1 MAHPFLVNES
11 DPPSK
16 RRILTEALRLFV
28 EHGVDGTTV
37 RDIARAGGYTNP
49 ALFKFFA
56 TKEQLALHLFGRCYA
71 RLYDRAAL
79 ACAPGRPSRERLGSL
94 LDAFAALLDGE
105 PEVFLYV
112 QDNLRVY
119 WPRLSPAE
127 RERSIIEL
135 LRALLRDGAAE
146 GEVTTDVPIDLM
158 VAAISGTVAQ
168 YARMRHF
175 GELSSEEVRTAL
187 KLLITRMITAG
198 EP

>member
-1 MAHPFLVNES
+1 MAHPFLVSES

-16 RRILTEALRLFV
+16 RCILTEALRLFV

-37 RDIARAGGYTNP
+37 RDIARASGYTNP

-56 TKEQLALHLFGRCYA
+56 SKEQLALHLFGRCYG

-79 ACAPGRPSRERLGSL
+79 ACAPGRPFGERLGSL
-94 LDAFAALLDGE
+94 LDAFATLLDGE

-127 RERSIIEL
+127 RRDSLIEL
-135 LRALLRDGAAE
+135 LRALLRDGVAE
-146 GEVTTDVPIDLM
+146 GEVTTAVPVDLM
-158 VAAISGTVAQ
+158 VAALSGTVAQ

-175 GELSSEEVRTAL
+175 GELSSEEVRAGL
-187 KLLITRMITAG
+187 NPLITRMIAAR